1 MSALSEATLEDLGRS
16 GLTDDTISAL
26 QISDVR
32 PHDLRRLPADVKSA
46 YHLPYFSL
54 DGEQE
59 DYGRLRLFPPVK
71 TSDGHTMKYY
81 QMPGTDPHAYL
92 PPLFDWRA
100 IAAEPAYSVY
110 IPEGEKKAAAGCQ
123 HGLPCIGIGGVWAWR
138 VKVEHVG
145 RITLPIFDQFTWTG
159 REVVLVPDSD
169 AWRGDKQLFDILA
182 GFYALAMDLSQRG
195 ASVSFKRLHDD
206 TNGIKQGLDDFL
218 LMPGVSIEHVES
230 VALDD
235 PRLKKLAAWYQRR
248 PNPSM
253 MEELLLMMK
262 AQQAELRSI
271 KAMLHQ
277 QARYGY
283 PTRAQWVEP
292 QRSEQDSKRWIFEG
306 VDDATN

>member
-1 MSALSEATLEDLGRS
+1 MNALSEATLEDLRRS
-16 GLTDDTISAL
+16 GLSDSTISAL

-32 PHDLRRLPADVKSA
+32 PHELRRLPANVTSA
-46 YHLPYFSL
+46 YRLPYFNL

-59 DYGRLRLFPPVK
+59 EYDRLRLFPPAK
-71 TSDGHTMKYY
+71 THDGHTQKYH

-123 HGLPCIGIGGVWAWR
+123 HGLPCIGIGGVWSWR

-145 RITLPIFDQFTWTG
+145 RITLPVFDQFTWTG
-159 REVVLVPDSD
+159 REVVLGPDSD
-169 AWRGDKQLFDILA
+169 AWREAKLFDILA

-195 ASVSFKRLHDD
+195 ASVSFKRLHDNS
-206 TNGIKQGLDDFL
+206 NGMKQGLDDFL
-218 LMPGVSIEHVES
+218 LTPGVSLDHVES

-248 PNPSM
+248 PNPSA
-253 MEELLLMMK
+253 MEELLRLVK
-262 AQQAELRSI
+262 EQQIELRSI
-271 KAMLHQ
+271 KAMLYQ
-277 QARYGY
+277 QARPMRQDYA
-283 PTRAQWVEP
+283 THT
-292 QRSEQDSKRWIFEG
+292 EQTDEWSYMG
-306 VDDATN
+306 VPRGAN